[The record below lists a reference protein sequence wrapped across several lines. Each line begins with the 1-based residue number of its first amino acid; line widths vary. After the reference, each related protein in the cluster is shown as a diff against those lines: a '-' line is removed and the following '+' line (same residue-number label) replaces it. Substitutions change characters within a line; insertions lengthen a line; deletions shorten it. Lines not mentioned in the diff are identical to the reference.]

1 MAKISD
7 IMRET
12 RVLSV
17 DAEQTVIEAA
27 RLMTEFNI
35 GAVPVLRGGEL
46 IGIFSERDLMR
57 RVVAGGRS
65 PATRLITISTKPS
78 MSSPLRGFIRPQIS
92 GQAAR
97 RFTGFFFGFSG
108 FACAGL
114 AIRIGRTA
122 GLRRCNISPPRDSRL
137 SSPLAEVSR
146 ASLPG

>member
-7 IMRET
+7 ILRDH

-35 GAVPVLRGGEL
+35 GAVPVLRDGDL

-65 PATRLITISTKPS
+65 PAMTKVSEVMTSKPQTVTADADIDECMQLMREAGFRHLPVMEGTKLLGLIS
-78 MSSPLRGFIRPQIS
+78 LRDIMMRERKS
-92 GQAAR
+92 
-97 RFTGFFFGFSG
+97 
-108 FACAGL
+108 AGS
-114 AIRIGRTA
+114 A
-122 GLRRCNISPPRDSRL
+122 
-137 SSPLAEVSR
+137 
-146 ASLPG
+146 